1 VKEAGYPK
9 YEVTNW
15 HGIIAPKGLPVEIQL
30 KLNKAINQ
38 VLQDPEMEKT
48 LTSDG
53 LTAAALTPDEF
64 GVVIR
69 SEIARWGAVAKSRGL
84 SIK

>member
-1 VKEAGYPK
+1 MESGYPK

-15 HGIIAPKGLPVEIQL
+15 HGIIAPKGVPAAIQL

-38 VLQDPEMEKT
+38 VLQDKEMEKT
-48 LTSDG
+48 LTADG

-64 GVVIR
+64 GALLK
-69 SEIARWGAVAKSRGL
+69 SEIARWGELAKSRGL

>member
-1 VKEAGYPK
+1 MESGYSS

-15 HGIIAPKGLPVEIQL
+15 HGIIAPKGVPVAIQD

-53 LTAAALTPDEF
+53 VTAAAISPEAF
-64 GVVIR
+64 GVLLR
-69 SEIARWGAVAKSRGL
+69 SEIARWGALAKSRGL